1 MWTFLRPDATMV
13 LRDKKALQRIPKFKE
28 LKGHK
33 VSEDYDENLSGYRV
47 ILCVFPNRRTEAK
60 YRDQTECAFAKLL

>member
-1 MWTFLRPDATMV
+1 MDIPSADATTV
-13 LRDKKALQRIPKFKE
+13 LSDKKALQRIPKFKE

-33 VSEDYDENLSGYRV
+33 ISEDYDENLSGYRV

-60 YRDQTECAFAKLL
+60 HRNQIESAFAKLL

>member
-1 MWTFLRPDATMV
+1 MDIPAVRHNHGPKRQEST
-13 LRDKKALQRIPKFKE
+13 QRIPKFKE

-47 ILCVFPNRRTEAK
+47 ILCVFHNRRTEAK